1 MRPCTA
7 LLVALAAF
15 ASFGCGRI
23 REVRECRELARLVN
37 PALDEIAAR
46 VEKERGAA
54 PYRFAAT
61 RYAKLSGELQHFRLG
76 IPRAQ
81 RTLGELSATMKEAS
95 SQATKLADALDKG
108 DAVVA
113 ANVRRDLGHLAR
125 QQKSITMRIHGDCSG
140 S

>member
-1 MRPCTA
+1 MRPGM
-7 LLVALAAF
+7 LLVAVAAL

-23 REVRECRELARLVN
+23 REVGECRELARLVN

-46 VEKERGAA
+46 VEKDRGAA
-54 PYRFAAT
+54 SYRFAST
-61 RYAKLSGELQHFRLG
+61 RYAKLSGDLQHFRLG

-81 RTLGELSATMKEAS
+81 RTLGELSATMKDAGDH
-95 SQATKLADALDKG
+95 AARLADALDKG

-113 ANVRRDLGHLAR
+113 ADVRRELGQLAR
-125 QQKSITMRIHGDCSG
+125 QQKSLTMRIHGDCSG